1 MKLFKRALTL
11 TILAI
16 FTMYSHAQSIDEIKK
31 NSNYIWGEGNGTTMS
46 DAEGEALRQ
55 MSVQISVSVYN
66 SSYDEESN
74 DNSVQK
80 AVLQSVSSAK
90 FTNVQMRVLEE
101 EPNAKVFCFMPRSEV
116 KKMFEKRANH
126 IANMVDA
133 GKTAESR
140 MMIDEALRNYYWA
153 LVLAKTTPEPV
164 EIEFNDKKGEATSLL
179 PIKIKSVL
187 AMINA
192 SVDEIQDGK
201 NLILGFTYNGKPV
214 SSLNFKYNDGQSI
227 VGPIV
232 ARDGIG
238 EASMASI
245 PADGKL
251 HLTYELRFRN
261 EVDPTDSD
269 IAGAF
274 NAGILPNINSSVA
287 IAIKNNSKKKA
298 AAPVLASAEMLA
310 AQPTND
316 KRSIAMQ
323 NADNTDDLQ
332 QAVLAVEA
340 AISSNNPKSAFNY
353 FTPEGYTLF
362 ANLMA
367 KNGKV
372 TLVGKAQS
380 HNFIIADGYIIG
392 RATNIKRQFRNGK
405 AFMEKLVYRFN
416 PESRKIESVA
426 FALTQRAEND
436 IMNAAASWPEVSR
449 WAILN
454 FMEDYQTAFALKRTD
469 YINSIFSDDAL
480 IITGTILKKLN
491 NAERAFDRSKSLDLG
506 GPKDI
511 AYSQLSKTEYIDR
524 LRKIFSTREYV
535 HLQFEDNVTRMI
547 DLPAINGINKGAAF
561 GIEIKQRYESTGYSD
576 DGYLTMVF
584 DTRGKLPIIHVR
596 LWQPDKNN
604 MMSLQEFISR
614 FNKQQ
619 SKIKL

>member
-126 IANMVDA
+126 IVNMVDA

-287 IAIKNNSKKKA
+287 IAIKSNSKKKA

-614 FNKQQ
+614 FNKP
-619 SKIKL
+619 

>member
-126 IANMVDA
+126 IVNMVDA

-298 AAPVLASAEMLA
+298 AAPMLASAEMLA

-323 NADNTDDLQ
+323 NANNTDDLQ
-332 QAVLAVEA
+332 KAVLAVEA

-524 LRKIFSTREYV
+524 LRKIFNTREYV

-614 FNKQQ
+614 FNK
-619 SKIKL
+619 

>member
-126 IANMVDA
+126 ITNMVDA

-614 FNKQQ
+614 FNK
-619 SKIKL
+619 

>member
-101 EPNAKVFCFMPRSEV
+101 EPNAKVFCFMSRSEV
-116 KKMFEKRANH
+116 KKMFEKRASH
-126 IANMVDA
+126 ITNMVDA

-298 AAPVLASAEMLA
+298 AAPVLASAEILA

-332 QAVLAVEA
+332 QAVLAVES

-372 TLVGKAQS
+372 TLVGKAQN

-614 FNKQQ
+614 FNK
-619 SKIKL
+619 

>member
-1 MKLFKRALTL
+1 MKLFKRALIL

-101 EPNAKVFCFMPRSEV
+101 EPNARVFCFMPRSEV
-116 KKMFEKRANH
+116 KKMFEKRASH
-126 IANMVDA
+126 ITNMVDA

-274 NAGILPNINSSVA
+274 NAGLLPNINSSVA

-298 AAPVLASAEMLA
+298 AAPVLASAEILA

-316 KRSIAMQ
+316 KHSIAMQ

-480 IITGTILKKLN
+480 IITGTILKKLD

-614 FNKQQ
+614 FNK
-619 SKIKL
+619 

>member
-101 EPNAKVFCFMPRSEV
+101 EPNAKVFCFMSRSEV
-116 KKMFEKRANH
+116 KKMFEKRASH
-126 IANMVDA
+126 ITNMVDA

-310 AQPTND
+310 VQPTND

-454 FMEDYQTAFALKRTD
+454 FMEDYQTAFALKRID

-614 FNKQQ
+614 FNK
-619 SKIKL
+619 

>member
-101 EPNAKVFCFMPRSEV
+101 EPNARVFCFMPRSEV

-245 PADGKL
+245 PADEKL

-274 NAGILPNINSSVA
+274 NAGLLPNINSSVA

-298 AAPVLASAEMLA
+298 AAPALASAEMLA

-332 QAVLAVEA
+332 KAVLAVEA

-372 TLVGKAQS
+372 TLVGKAQN

-614 FNKQQ
+614 FNK
-619 SKIKL
+619 

>member
-101 EPNAKVFCFMPRSEV
+101 EPNARVFCFMPRSEV

-126 IANMVDA
+126 ITNMVDA

-164 EIEFNDKKGEATSLL
+164 EIEFNDKTGEATSLL

-298 AAPVLASAEMLA
+298 AAPALASAEMLA

-454 FMEDYQTAFALKRTD
+454 FMEDYQTAFALKRID

-524 LRKIFSTREYV
+524 LRKIFNTREYV

-614 FNKQQ
+614 FNK
-619 SKIKL
+619 

>member
-101 EPNAKVFCFMPRSEV
+101 EPNAKVFCFMSRSEV

-126 IANMVDA
+126 IVNMVDA

-274 NAGILPNINSSVA
+274 NAGLLPNINSSVA
-287 IAIKNNSKKKA
+287 IAIKSNSKKKA
-298 AAPVLASAEMLA
+298 AAPALASAEMLA

-614 FNKQQ
+614 FNK
-619 SKIKL
+619 

>member
-101 EPNAKVFCFMPRSEV
+101 EPNARVFCFMPRSEV

-126 IANMVDA
+126 ITNMVDA

-274 NAGILPNINSSVA
+274 NAGLLPNINSSVA

-298 AAPVLASAEMLA
+298 AAPALASAEMLA

-511 AYSQLSKTEYIDR
+511 AYSQPSKTEYIDR
-524 LRKIFSTREYV
+524 LRKIFNTREYV

-614 FNKQQ
+614 FNK
-619 SKIKL
+619 

>member
-101 EPNAKVFCFMPRSEV
+101 EPNAKVFCFMSRSEV

-126 IANMVDA
+126 IVNMVDA

-298 AAPVLASAEMLA
+298 TVPALASAEILA

-332 QAVLAVEA
+332 KAVLAVEA

-535 HLQFEDNVTRMI
+535 HLLFEDNVTRMI

-614 FNKQQ
+614 FNK
-619 SKIKL
+619 

>member
-126 IANMVDA
+126 IVNMVDA

-201 NLILGFTYNGKPV
+201 NLVLGFTYNGKPV

-287 IAIKNNSKKKA
+287 IAIKSNSKKKA

-524 LRKIFSTREYV
+524 LRKIFNTREYV

-614 FNKQQ
+614 FNK
-619 SKIKL
+619 

>member
-101 EPNAKVFCFMPRSEV
+101 EPNAKVFCFMSRSEV

-126 IANMVDA
+126 IVNMVDA

-201 NLILGFTYNGKPV
+201 DLILGFTYNGKPV

-340 AISSNNPKSAFNY
+340 AISSNNPKSAFSY

-614 FNKQQ
+614 FNK
-619 SKIKL
+619 

>member
-16 FTMYSHAQSIDEIKK
+16 FTMYSHAQSIDDIKK

-116 KKMFEKRANH
+116 KKMFEKRASH
-126 IANMVDA
+126 IVNMVDA

-274 NAGILPNINSSVA
+274 NAGLLPNINSSVA

-298 AAPVLASAEMLA
+298 AAPVLASAEILA

-332 QAVLAVEA
+332 KAVLAVEA

-524 LRKIFSTREYV
+524 LRKIFNTREYV

-614 FNKQQ
+614 FNK
-619 SKIKL
+619 

>member
-11 TILAI
+11 AILVI

-101 EPNAKVFCFMPRSEV
+101 EPNAKVFCFMSRSEV

-126 IANMVDA
+126 IVNMVDA

-287 IAIKNNSKKKA
+287 IAIKNSSKKKA
-298 AAPVLASAEMLA
+298 AAPALASAEILA

-372 TLVGKAQS
+372 TLVGKAQN

-614 FNKQQ
+614 FNK
-619 SKIKL
+619 

>member
-101 EPNAKVFCFMPRSEV
+101 EPNARVFCFMPRSEV

-126 IANMVDA
+126 ITNMVDA

-298 AAPVLASAEMLA
+298 AAPVLASAEILA

-524 LRKIFSTREYV
+524 LRKIFNTREYV

-614 FNKQQ
+614 FNK
-619 SKIKL
+619 

>member
-1 MKLFKRALTL
+1 MKLLKRALTL

-332 QAVLAVEA
+332 KAVLAVEA

-372 TLVGKAQS
+372 TLVGKAQN

-454 FMEDYQTAFALKRTD
+454 FMEDYQTAFALKRID

-524 LRKIFSTREYV
+524 LRKIFNTREYV

-614 FNKQQ
+614 FNK
-619 SKIKL
+619 

>member
-101 EPNAKVFCFMPRSEV
+101 EPNARVFCFMPRSEV

-126 IANMVDA
+126 ITNMVDA

-287 IAIKNNSKKKA
+287 IAIKSNSKKKA

-332 QAVLAVEA
+332 KAVLAVEA

-614 FNKQQ
+614 FNK
-619 SKIKL
+619 

>member
-116 KKMFEKRANH
+116 KKMFEKRASH

-274 NAGILPNINSSVA
+274 NAGLLPNINSSVA
-287 IAIKNNSKKKA
+287 IAIKSNSKKKA
-298 AAPVLASAEMLA
+298 AAPVLASAEILA

-332 QAVLAVEA
+332 KAVLAVEA
-340 AISSNNPKSAFNY
+340 AISSNNPKSAFSY

-524 LRKIFSTREYV
+524 LRKIFNTREYV

-614 FNKQQ
+614 FNK
-619 SKIKL
+619 

>member
-1 MKLFKRALTL
+1 MKLFKRALIL

-126 IANMVDA
+126 IVNMVDA

-274 NAGILPNINSSVA
+274 NAGLLPNINSSVA

-298 AAPVLASAEMLA
+298 AAPVLASAEILA

-332 QAVLAVEA
+332 KAVLAVEA

-480 IITGTILKKLN
+480 IITGTILKKLD

-614 FNKQQ
+614 FNK
-619 SKIKL
+619 

>member
-80 AVLQSVSSAK
+80 AVLQLVSSAK

-332 QAVLAVEA
+332 KAVLAVEA

-614 FNKQQ
+614 FNK
-619 SKIKL
+619 

>member
-101 EPNAKVFCFMPRSEV
+101 EPNAKVFCFMSRSEV

-126 IANMVDA
+126 IVNMVDA

-298 AAPVLASAEMLA
+298 AAPVLASAEILA

-316 KRSIAMQ
+316 KHSIAMQ

-332 QAVLAVEA
+332 KAVLAVEA

-480 IITGTILKKLN
+480 IITGTILKKLD

-614 FNKQQ
+614 FNK
-619 SKIKL
+619 

>member
-101 EPNAKVFCFMPRSEV
+101 EPNAKVFCFMSRSEV

-298 AAPVLASAEMLA
+298 AAPVLASAEILA

-332 QAVLAVEA
+332 KAVLAVEA

-454 FMEDYQTAFALKRTD
+454 FMEDYQTAFALKRID

-614 FNKQQ
+614 FNK
-619 SKIKL
+619 

>member
-1 MKLFKRALTL
+1 MKLLKRALTL

-126 IANMVDA
+126 IVNMVDA

-245 PADGKL
+245 PADRKL

-287 IAIKNNSKKKA
+287 IAIKSNSKKKA

-353 FTPEGYTLF
+353 FIPEGYTLF

-454 FMEDYQTAFALKRTD
+454 FMEDYQTAFALKRID

-614 FNKQQ
+614 FNK
-619 SKIKL
+619 

>member
-101 EPNAKVFCFMPRSEV
+101 EPNAKVFCFMSRSEV

-126 IANMVDA
+126 IVNMVDA

-192 SVDEIQDGK
+192 SVDEIQDEK

-614 FNKQQ
+614 FNK
-619 SKIKL
+619 

>member
-101 EPNAKVFCFMPRSEV
+101 EPNAKVFCFMSRSEV

-126 IANMVDA
+126 ITNMVDA

-332 QAVLAVEA
+332 KAVLAVEA

-454 FMEDYQTAFALKRTD
+454 FMEDYQTAFALKRID

-614 FNKQQ
+614 FNK
-619 SKIKL
+619 

>member
-101 EPNAKVFCFMPRSEV
+101 EPNAKVFCFMSRSEV

-298 AAPVLASAEMLA
+298 AAPVLASAEILA

-535 HLQFEDNVTRMI
+535 HLLFEDNVTRMI

-614 FNKQQ
+614 FNK
-619 SKIKL
+619 

>member
-126 IANMVDA
+126 IVNMVDA

-298 AAPVLASAEMLA
+298 AAPVLASAEILA

-614 FNKQQ
+614 FNK
-619 SKIKL
+619 

>member
-126 IANMVDA
+126 IVNMVDA

-298 AAPVLASAEMLA
+298 AAPALASAEMLA

-332 QAVLAVEA
+332 KAVLAVEA

-362 ANLMA
+362 ANLMT

-524 LRKIFSTREYV
+524 LRKIFNTREYV

-614 FNKQQ
+614 FNK
-619 SKIKL
+619 

>member
-101 EPNAKVFCFMPRSEV
+101 EPNARVFCFMSRSEV
-116 KKMFEKRANH
+116 KKMFEKRASH
-126 IANMVDA
+126 ITNMVDA

-298 AAPVLASAEMLA
+298 AAPALASAEMLA

-332 QAVLAVEA
+332 KAVLAVEA

-454 FMEDYQTAFALKRTD
+454 FMEDYQTAFALKRID

-614 FNKQQ
+614 FNK
-619 SKIKL
+619 

>member
-101 EPNAKVFCFMPRSEV
+101 EPNAKVFCFMSRSEV

-126 IANMVDA
+126 IVNMVDA

-201 NLILGFTYNGKPV
+201 NIILDFTYNGKPV

-287 IAIKNNSKKKA
+287 IAIKSNSKKKA

-332 QAVLAVEA
+332 KAVLAVEA

-614 FNKQQ
+614 FNK
-619 SKIKL
+619 

>member
-101 EPNAKVFCFMPRSEV
+101 EPNARVFCFMSRSEV

-287 IAIKNNSKKKA
+287 IAIKSNSKKKA

-524 LRKIFSTREYV
+524 LRKIFNTREYV

-614 FNKQQ
+614 FNK
-619 SKIKL
+619 

>member
-101 EPNAKVFCFMPRSEV
+101 EPNAKVFCFMSRSEV

-126 IANMVDA
+126 IVNMVDA

-261 EVDPTDSD
+261 EVAPTDSD

-298 AAPVLASAEMLA
+298 AAPTLASAEILA

-332 QAVLAVEA
+332 KAVLAVEA

-614 FNKQQ
+614 FNK
-619 SKIKL
+619 

>member
-287 IAIKNNSKKKA
+287 IAIKSNSKKKA
-298 AAPVLASAEMLA
+298 AAPVLASAEILA

-524 LRKIFSTREYV
+524 LRKIFNTREYV

-614 FNKQQ
+614 FNK
-619 SKIKL
+619 

>member
-298 AAPVLASAEMLA
+298 AAPVLASAEILA

-332 QAVLAVEA
+332 KAVLAVEA

-614 FNKQQ
+614 FNK
-619 SKIKL
+619 

>member
-126 IANMVDA
+126 IVNMVDA

-251 HLTYELRFRN
+251 HITYELRFRN

-298 AAPVLASAEMLA
+298 AAPALASAEMLA

-332 QAVLAVEA
+332 KAVLAVEA

-454 FMEDYQTAFALKRTD
+454 FMEDYQTAFALKRID

-524 LRKIFSTREYV
+524 LRKIFNTREYV

-614 FNKQQ
+614 FNK
-619 SKIKL
+619 

>member
-1 MKLFKRALTL
+1 MKLFKRALIL

-101 EPNAKVFCFMPRSEV
+101 EPNARVFCFMPRSEV

-274 NAGILPNINSSVA
+274 NAGLLPNINSSVA

-298 AAPVLASAEMLA
+298 AAPVLASAEILA

-480 IITGTILKKLN
+480 IITGTILKKLD

-614 FNKQQ
+614 FNK
-619 SKIKL
+619 

>member
-101 EPNAKVFCFMPRSEV
+101 EPNARVFCFMPRSEV

-126 IANMVDA
+126 IVNMVDA

-274 NAGILPNINSSVA
+274 NAGLLPNINSSVA

-298 AAPVLASAEMLA
+298 AAPVLASAEILA

-332 QAVLAVEA
+332 KAVLAVEA

-480 IITGTILKKLN
+480 IITGTILKKLD
-491 NAERAFDRSKSLDLG
+491 NAERAFDRSKSLDIG

-614 FNKQQ
+614 FNK
-619 SKIKL
+619 

>member
-1 MKLFKRALTL
+1 
-11 TILAI
+11 
-16 FTMYSHAQSIDEIKK
+16 
-31 NSNYIWGEGNGTTMS
+31 MS

-101 EPNAKVFCFMPRSEV
+101 EPNAKVFCFMSRSEV

-126 IANMVDA
+126 IVNMVDA

-287 IAIKNNSKKKA
+287 IAIKSNSKKKA

-340 AISSNNPKSAFNY
+340 AISSNNPKSAFSY

-614 FNKQQ
+614 FNK
-619 SKIKL
+619 

>member
-101 EPNAKVFCFMPRSEV
+101 EPNAKVFCFMSRSEV

-126 IANMVDA
+126 IVNMVDA

-298 AAPVLASAEMLA
+298 AAPVLASAEILA

-332 QAVLAVEA
+332 KAVLAVEA

-614 FNKQQ
+614 FNK
-619 SKIKL
+619 